1 MTKVKKKFIE
11 LLNNNK
17 SSWINLLIL
26 SFIALIVKQY
36 CNYITY
42 KNLNYWTEFYINS
55 FFTDAI
61 VVLIILWIVIINQY
75 IKNRIIKIFN
85 NIICLVIFAIFCI
98 DIFTIYFLQSR
109 VSIFQAFQYVNN
121 WSNGFETP
129 VIFILLTI
137 ISLRI
142 ISTILTRNFQNNSK
156 ITRYILRS
164 IFFITWG
171 LTLNFSKPSEINNII
186 TLNVSFIKDI
196 LLQNNVYALNEI
208 ETNIQEEKEDEKI
221 KTNYEDYIEYRQ
233 WEWKDVNIILIF
245 AESLSAIDSANI
257 WWYDNM
263 PYFDKIQKNWIT
275 FTNFIAN
282 GSTSDTAHISTLYWI
297 IPLINIWIEIPYTWY
312 KLIMSPL
319 PEFLNSQW
327 YKTTFVSTA
336 DLSFLNQREFLSW
349 AWFQKI
355 IWEENFIKNKK
366 YTFDAAPDKDLYD
379 RVLEEVI
386 NQTWK
391 YFIWLQTISYHKP
404 YNTPGWKTAQS
415 ALQYS
420 DEELYRFYKKLE
432 ITWFF
437 KSWILIIVWDHRKME
452 SAEDNEKDI
461 FWPNRYVRP
470 VATVIWTW
478 IQPWTINN
486 EIIQHT
492 DFYNS
497 IKKLVW
503 NWSVQIDSTYNDI
516 FTKEANRERGI
527 TNSRFFDI
535 KYTVTYKNN
544 TWYRFDNISTLLQ
557 DNSDDFQQY
566 MKLYLKYELW
576 INNNENQTNEN
587 QTNETNK
594 NQTNSIKLIWHQ
606 WTPNITTENSI
617 SWFFKAKEL
626 WWDWIEFDVSY
637 TKDHE
642 NIVAHWEYLYASN
655 CNKQKIWTHTYERI
669 KDNCTLKNWEKYR
682 TLEEMLEMVDWLFDY
697 YFLEIKVY
705 DDALWKEQ
713 TEKAIETVKKLN
725 MQDRVI
731 FISYSDAAKKVLNE
745 DPEIIFW
752 RDTFDV
758 NDLDVIWDT
767 NCKYFLAPY
776 DSLTSETINKAK
788 NLWKEVVTYTIN
800 DTWTYEKMVDLWVKI
815 ILTDEIELLKKD
827 NYNK

>member
-1 MTKVKKKFIE
+1 MKKIRTKFIE
-11 LLNNNK
+11 AINK
-17 SSWINLLIL
+17 NESSWINLLIL

-61 VVLIILWIVIINQY
+61 VVLIILWIIVLNQY
-75 IKNRIIKIFN
+75 IKNRIVKIFN
-85 NIICLVIFAIFCI
+85 NIICLAIFAIFCV

-109 VSIFQAFQYVNN
+109 VSIFQAFQYVSN
-121 WSNGFETP
+121 WSNWFTTP
-129 VIFILLTI
+129 VIFIVLII

-142 ISTILTRNFQNNSK
+142 ISLILTKNFQKNHK
-156 ITRYILRS
+156 ITRQILLS
-164 IFFITWG
+164 IFFILWW
-171 LTLNFSKPSEINNII
+171 LTLNLSKPNEINNII
-186 TLNVSFIKDI
+186 TLNVSFVKDI
-196 LLQNNVYALNEI
+196 LLQDNVYALDEI
-208 ETNIQEEKEDEKI
+208 ETNIQDEKI
-221 KTNYEDYIEYRQ
+221 KTNYEDYIEYTQ
-233 WEWKDVNIILIF
+233 WEWKDLNIILVF
-245 AESLSAIDSANI
+245 AESLSAIDSANM

-263 PYFDKIQKNWIT
+263 PYFDKIQKEGIT
-275 FTNFIAN
+275 YTNFIAN
-282 GSTSDTAHISTLYWI
+282 GSTSDTAHISTLYWV
-297 IPLINIWIEIPYTWY
+297 IPLVNIWIEIPYTWY
-312 KLIMSPL
+312 KLIMAPL

-355 IWEENFIKNKK
+355 IWEENFKKNKK

-379 RVLEEVI
+379 RVIEEVQ

-404 YNTPGWKTAQS
+404 YDTPKWKTAES

-420 DEELYRFYKKLE
+420 DEELYKFYKKLE
-432 ITWFF
+432 VTWFF

-452 SAEDNEKDI
+452 SAENNEKDI

-478 IQPWTINN
+478 ITPWTINN

-497 IKKLVW
+497 IKRLVW
-503 NWSVQIDSTYNDI
+503 NWLVQIDSTYNDI
-516 FTKEANRERGI
+516 FSKEANRERGI

-544 TWYRFDNISTLLQ
+544 TWYRFNNISTLLQ
-557 DNSDDFQQY
+557 NNSDDFQQY
-566 MKLYLKYELW
+566 MKSYIKYELW
-576 INNNENQTNEN
+576 ISNNENQTNEN
-587 QTNETNK
+587 YTNEINN

-606 WTPNITTENSI
+606 WTPNITPENSI
-617 SWFFKAKEL
+617 AWFFKAKEL

-642 NIVAHWEYLYASN
+642 NIVAHGEYLYASN
-655 CNKQKIWTHTYERI
+655 CNKQKIQNNTYDRI
-669 KDNCTLKNWEKYR
+669 KENCTLKNWETYK
-682 TLEEMLEMVDWLFDY
+682 TLEEMLEIVDWLFDY

-705 DDALWKEQ
+705 NESLWKEQ

-731 FISYSDAAKKVLNE
+731 FISYSDTAKEVLNE
-745 DPEIIFW
+745 DSDIIFW
-752 RDTFDV
+752 RDTYDI
-758 NDLDVIWDT
+758 NDLGVIWNT
-767 NCKYFLAPY
+767 NCKYFLASY
-776 DSLTSETINKAK
+776 NILTSEFINKAK

-800 DTWTYEKMVDLWVKI
+800 DTWNYEKMIDYWIKI
-815 ILTDEIELLKKD
+815 ILTDEIELLKNE
-827 NYNK
+827 NYSK